1 MTSATPGVGI
11 SITGAFVLISRKE
24 ERMKVKH
31 RSFFGWRSLTV
42 VLLMSSLVLLASV
55 GSASA
60 QSATVTYNY
69 FAGSGTPC
77 SITECP
83 DVASAPNGDTITIAG
98 QGTLSIHPDS
108 VTGSGTF
115 IHKDAS
121 GTVLGEGTWTA
132 QQLMSFVS
140 YGSESDL
147 PPTFEGG
154 KALVR
159 IHLSPNTGGSGFDA
173 VLRITCLVGS
183 PPPSAREGIR
193 LDIQDV
199 INFNKEV
206 SGDTLFIRT
215 SP

>member
-1 MTSATPGVGI
+1 MH
-11 SITGAFVLISRKE
+11 
-24 ERMKVKH
+24 VKH
-31 RSFFGWRSLTV
+31 RHLVGWGLLAIGLIMFG
-42 VLLMSSLVLLASV
+42 LVLLVRGAP
-55 GSASA
+55 ASA
-60 QSATVTYNY
+60 QSATVTYDY
-69 FAGSGTPC
+69 FAGSGVPC
-77 SITECP
+77 NITECP

-108 VTGSGTF
+108 VTGGGTY

-121 GTVLGEGTWTA
+121 GTVLDQGTWTA
-132 QQLMSFVS
+132 QQLLSFVS
-140 YGSESDL
+140 YGTA
-147 PPTFEGG
+147 PPFPSTFEGG

-159 IHLSPNTGGSGFDA
+159 IHLSPNTGGSGFDG

-183 PPPSAREGIR
+183 PPPSAHEGIR
-193 LDIQDV
+193 LNIQDV